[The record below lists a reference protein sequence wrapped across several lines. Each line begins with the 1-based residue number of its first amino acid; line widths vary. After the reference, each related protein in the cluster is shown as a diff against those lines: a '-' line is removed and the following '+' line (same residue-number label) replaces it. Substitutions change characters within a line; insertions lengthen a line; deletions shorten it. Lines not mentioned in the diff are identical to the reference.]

1 MFEERDFE
9 EVYNDNGR
17 LDLVD
22 NDQISAE
29 EEAFMQGYDEELF
42 QKKVEGGEP
51 SGDQIYEDAFA
62 SKRSRR
68 SKRQE
73 SFDEEDI
80 EADVLMK

>member
-9 EVYNDNGR
+9 EVYNDDGR

-22 NDQISAE
+22 NDQITAE

-42 QKKVEGGEP
+42 QKRSEVSN
-51 SGDQIYEDAFA
+51 SGDNHYDAAFET
-62 SKRSRR
+62 KRSRR

-73 SFDEEDI
+73 SFDEE
-80 EADVLMK
+80 ELEQEVLMK

>member
-42 QKKVEGGEP
+42 QKNNESKNAE
-51 SGDQIYEDAFA
+51 DKFYEEAFET
-62 SKRSRR
+62 KRSRR

-73 SFDEEDI
+73 SFDEDEL
-80 EADVLMK
+80 EAEVLMK

>member
-9 EVYNDNGR
+9 EVYNDDGR

-42 QKKVEGGEP
+42 QKKVEGGEL
-51 SGDQIYEDAFA
+51 SGDQIYEEAFA